1 MTTQLELAGV
11 PFAWGLAD
19 YGDTPAIITN
29 QVTLTYRELAERVDA
44 LARRLGTER
53 RLVALAASNDV
64 ESLVAYLAALAG
76 GHPLILLP
84 EDKPTALDSLVAAYD
99 PDVVIRPGKGE
110 IALMER
116 RQGSRHELHPD
127 VALLLSTSG
136 STGSPKLVR
145 LSLANLQANAESIA
159 SYLGITAGD
168 RAATTL
174 PMSYCYGLSVINSH
188 LLRGASLVLTGLS
201 VVDPC
206 FWELFR
212 QQRCTSFAAVPY
224 TFELLDR
231 VGFGDLDLPGL
242 RYITQ
247 AGGRLAP
254 DQVRRY
260 AQLGGRRGW
269 DLFVMYGQTE
279 ATARMAYLPP
289 HLAVENPG
297 AIGLP
302 VPGGAFRIDPVDGLN
317 EGELVYIGPNVMLGY
332 AETPEDLS
340 RGRTITELRTGD
352 LARKNAAGLYEVVG
366 RRSRFVKIVGL
377 RVDLEQVERMLADLG
392 VAAASTGTDDRLVV
406 AVEGEHDTQ
415 LLSKVLAQGVGL
427 PRAALSL
434 YAVEELPRL
443 GSGKLDYP
451 AVAALA
457 ADRTP
462 AAGTFPNAPSPRLA
476 VAETIDPAATGQADG
491 ASTSTPNT
499 VTVKQIFE
507 DALEVAEVEDTD
519 TFVSLGGDSLS
530 FVAASVRLEQAL
542 GQLPPD
548 WHLTPVGWLEP
559 APKQKA
565 RSGLSA
571 MKRMVAPIDTS
582 IVLRA
587 VGIVFIVSTHTGL
600 FEWQGMAHVLIAAA
614 GYNFARFQ
622 LSGQGTSRLR
632 RQLASISRIA
642 LPAMAFIA
650 FAYLVTD
657 RYSLANIVLLNAIL
671 GPVEVTTQWH
681 FWFVEDIIY
690 ILLAMTALLA
700 IPWIHRTERRHPF
713 LYPLILFGAGLLTR
727 YEILD
732 RGVPHTIPAL
742 WLFALGW
749 TVARSRTLLQRL
761 LVSALTVVTVPG
773 FFEDVHRESTMMAG
787 ILLLIWLP
795 ALPVPRVLTRPVTI
809 LASASMHIYLVHWLV
824 YPPLTDI
831 NRPLAVAASLAA
843 GIAYWTLCNRCTST
857 FHWFRNRSRQQQ
869 LTTTD
874 VAPVLIRRG
883 IHGDSDTRQLSA
895 GRLNHYATSPD
906 PQGSAQPDIQ

>member
-19 YGDTPAIITN
+19 YGDTPAIITDR
-29 QVTLTYRELAERVDA
+29 VTLTYNELAERVEA
-44 LARRLGTER
+44 FARRLGTER
-53 RLVALAASNDV
+53 RLVALAASNNI

-99 PDVVIRPGKGE
+99 PDVVIRPANGE
-110 IALMER
+110 IALVER
-116 RQGSRHELHPD
+116 HQGSRHELHPD
-127 VALLLSTSG
+127 LALLLSTSG

-145 LSLANLQANAESIA
+145 LSQRNLQANAESIA

-188 LLRGASLVLTGLS
+188 LSRGATLVLTGLS

-206 FWELFR
+206 FWELIR
-212 QQRCTSFAAVPY
+212 QQHCTSFAAVPY
-224 TFELLDR
+224 TFELLEG
-231 VGFGDLDLPGL
+231 VGFGDMDLPEL

-260 AQLGGRRGW
+260 AQLGSAQGW

-289 HLAVENPG
+289 HLAADHPE

-302 VPGGAFRIDPVDGLN
+302 VPGGSFRIDPVEGLHD
-317 EGELVYIGPNVMLGY
+317 GELVYTGPNVMLGY

-352 LARKNAAGLYEVVG
+352 LARKNAAGLYQVVG

-377 RVDLEQVERMLADLG
+377 RVDLGQVERMLADLG

-406 AVEGEHDTQ
+406 AVEGEQDTQ

-427 PRAALSL
+427 PRSALTL
-434 YAVEELPRL
+434 VAVKELPRL

-451 AVAALA
+451 AVTALSAEMTKAAKALPDVA
-457 ADRTP
+457 
-462 AAGTFPNAPSPRLA
+462 AAGRT
-476 VAETIDPAATGQADG
+476 VAETNDPASTGLSNEARS
-491 ASTSTPNT
+491 STANT
-499 VTVKQIFE
+499 LTVKQIFM
-507 DALEVAEVEDTD
+507 DVLEVSEVKDTE

-530 FVAASVRLEQAL
+530 FVAASVRLEQVL
-542 GQLPPD
+542 GHLPPD
-548 WHLTPVGWLEP
+548 WHLTPIGRLQP
-559 APKQKA
+559 APKPESQPR
-565 RSGLSA
+565 RSGI
-571 MKRMVAPIDTS
+571 KRTVAPIDTS
-582 IVLRA
+582 IALRA
-587 VGIVFIVSTHTGL
+587 VGIIFIVSTHIGL

-622 LSGQGTSRLR
+622 LSGQGMPRLR
-632 RQLASISRIA
+632 RQLVSIGRIVV
-642 LPAMAFIA
+642 PAMAFIA
-650 FAYLVTD
+650 FAFLVTD

-681 FWFVEDIIY
+681 FWFIEDIVY
-690 ILLAMTALLA
+690 ILLAMSALLA
-700 IPWIHRTERRHPF
+700 VPWINRTERRYPF

-727 YEILD
+727 YEIVEPD
-732 RGVPHTIPAL
+732 VPHTIPAL

-749 TVARSRTLLQRL
+749 VVARSRTLLQRC
-761 LVSALTVVTVPG
+761 LVAALTVITVPG
-773 FFEDVHRESTMMAG
+773 FFEDNPREATMMAG
-787 ILLLIWLP
+787 ILLLTWLP
-795 ALPVPRVLTRPVTI
+795 TLPVPRVLTRPAAI

-824 YPPLTDI
+824 YPPLADI
-831 NRPLAVAASLAA
+831 NRPLAVAGSLAA
-843 GIAYWTLCNRCTST
+843 GIAYWIFCNRCTST
-857 FHWFRNRSRQQQ
+857 FQWFRNRSKQQ
-869 LTTTD
+869 L
-874 VAPVLIRRG
+874 
-883 IHGDSDTRQLSA
+883 
-895 GRLNHYATSPD
+895 
-906 PQGSAQPDIQ
+906 